1 MTYVKTLGIMLVAAL
16 TAMAL
21 IGAASASA
29 TTLCKANE
37 TPCSEKNEWEEEK
50 EGKDIPVTVK
60 ASSTEVTFGGT
71 VSSKCKK
78 SSLSGLAIDTEQEED
93 EVPLAFTVKALTFSE
108 CGGCGKVEAQGLPS
122 EGGTLEAGEKGNGI
136 LKLANPKILFEKC
149 AEKTCTASAS
159 GVELDFV
166 GGAPAQLKA
175 VEESLSAG
183 TCGKVTWTG
192 TYKIEEPNPVWA
204 VKQ

>member
-1 MTYVKTLGIMLVAAL
+1 MTYVKTLVIAIIAAL

-21 IGAASASA
+21 VGAASASA

-60 ASSTEVTFGGT
+60 ASSAEVTFGGA
-71 VSSKCKK
+71 VASKCKK
-78 SSLSGLAIDTEQEED
+78 SSLTGLAIDTEQEAD
-93 EVPLAFTVKALTFSE
+93 EVPLAFTAKVLTFSE
-108 CGGCGKVEAQGLPS
+108 CSGCGKVEAQGLS
-122 EGGTLEAGEKGNGI
+122 WEGGTLEAGEKGNGV
-136 LKLANPKILFEKC
+136 LTLANPKILFEKC
-149 AEKTCTASAS
+149 AEKTCTASAK
-159 GVELDFV
+159 GIELDFV

-175 VEESLSAG
+175 VEESLATG
-183 TCGKVTWTG
+183 TCGNVTWTG
-192 TYKIEEPNPVWA
+192 TYKVEEPNPVWA